1 MSFLEVRVQQAR
13 NLKKSNTVT
22 SSKDL
27 LELLIAYNYFLIIW
41 ILVTKKGGYN
51 KKVFLLY

>member
-1 MSFLEVRVQQAR
+1 MSFLEVRVEQAR

-27 LELLIAYNYFLIIW
+27 LELLVAYYYFLVIW
-41 ILVTKKGGYN
+41 ILVKRKGDYN
-51 KKVFLLY
+51 